1 MPAPEQ
7 WAIDVG
13 ESLLDQDNLLNE
25 PAPLGLS
32 ADWTYGPVTATW
44 TSTTTGAILNDE
56 DLWTTWGKAY
66 FTTVTNNSTTSNLVW
81 DGWNTITPVASTH
94 ILQPRTYAE
103 REVGWR
109 ELQAQQDARLAEQD
123 RLNAA
128 AITQASNLLAM
139 VLDAVQ
145 QESLAARRCFE
156 VVGSSGQLW
165 RLYRGT
171 SGNVKAIGVDG
182 QEIMAICAHPALWDD
197 EHNGHLP
204 MEDVLA
210 AQALHLMH
218 DDREFLCKANVHRGS
233 RYSLDL
239 VPALH
244 NTDRAA

>member
-44 TSTTTGAILNDE
+44 TSTTTGVILNDE

-66 FTTVTNNSTTSNLVW
+66 FTTVTSSTTSNLVW
-81 DGWNTITPVASTH
+81 DNWNAWTATTGTAFA
-94 ILQPRTYAE
+94 QPRSYTE

-123 RLNAA
+123 RVNSA
-128 AITQASNLLAM
+128 AIAQASNLLAM
-139 VLDAVQ
+139 VLDSQ
-145 QESLAARRCFE
+145 QLRDLQARRHFDL
-156 VVGSSGQLW
+156 VGASGQLW

-171 SGNVKAIGVDG
+171 SGNVKAIGADG
-182 QEIMAICAHPALWDD
+182 LEIMAICAHPALWDD
-197 EHNGHLP
+197 EHYGHLP
-204 MEDVLA
+204 TEDVLA

-218 DDREFLCKANVHRGS
+218 DDREFLRKANVHRGS